1 MPECDILPVASA
13 LHGELVVAGLVDSV
27 LNQPLGLGVRIV
39 TAASEARPT
48 APMAVLVVTGGVERA
63 VLDAWRARQTLAPGE
78 PLLLLTHDGHNSL
91 PAALEALARVQLDG
105 GRGRIVTLRHD
116 AQSERHE
123 HEEFV
128 AAVRDLMVWHALQQA
143 RIGMVGEASDWL
155 VASAPE
161 PAGVQRRWG
170 PTFVEVPISEVM
182 ERFDENIDAPLA
194 VPVQLRAHAT
204 SHTPHPADIETAAR
218 FEPVLQQTATDLRL
232 DAVAVRCFDLVLDA
246 HTSGCLALS
255 SLNDHGVIAGCE
267 GDLASTLGM
276 LWGKLLTG
284 QLGWMANPAGADRS
298 TGVIELA
305 HCTVPLS
312 LVEDYEL
319 DTHFE
324 SGRLPS
330 GDVTLLRLGGRELE
344 HLWCVDGQALRT
356 TPREGRC
363 RTQLDVRV
371 APFAVAEMLDHP
383 LGNHLVVL
391 FGHHANNLQHWWK
404 EMIANAPIAV

>member
-1 MPECDILPVASA
+1 
-13 LHGELVVAGLVDSV
+13 
-27 LNQPLGLGVRIV
+27 
-39 TAASEARPT
+39 
-48 APMAVLVVTGGVERA
+48 
-63 VLDAWRARQTLAPGE
+63 
-78 PLLLLTHDGHNSL
+78 
-91 PAALEALARVQLDG
+91 
-105 GRGRIVTLRHD
+105 
-116 AQSERHE
+116 
-123 HEEFV
+123 
-128 AAVRDLMVWHALQQA
+128 MVWHALQRA
-143 RIGMVGEASDWL
+143 RIGIVGEPSDWL
-155 VASAPE
+155 VASAPA
-161 PAGVQRRWG
+161 PDGVQRRWG
-170 PTFVEVPISEVM
+170 PTFIEVPLAGVM
-182 ERFDENIDAPLA
+182 ERFDENIEAPMA
-194 VPVQLRAHAT
+194 VPVQVRAHPG
-204 SHTPHPADIETAAR
+204 SHTPHPAEIETAAR

-312 LVEDYEL
+312 LVDEYEL

-324 SGRLPS
+324 SGLGVGINGHLPT

-344 HLWCVDGQALRT
+344 HLWCVDGQAMRT

-371 APFAVAEMLDHP
+371 PPAAVAELLDHP
-383 LGNHLVVL
+383 LGNHIVVL
-391 FGHHANNLQHWWK
+391 FGHHASTLQHWWR
-404 EMIANAPIAV
+404 EIIANAPVAA